1 VGLSFRW
8 GVFFGIEMMVGEK
21 MVSTSFGGA
30 ASHEERA
37 PDDGATHARP
47 HGAWVLAKDP
57 IGYDS
62 PTTT

>member
-1 VGLSFRW
+1 VWLSFCW

-30 ASHEERA
+30 ASYEERA
-37 PDDGATHARP
+37 PGDETTHARP
-47 HGAWVLAKDP
+47 HGAWVLAKDL

-62 PTTT
+62 PTAT